1 MNLTNDNYFVLVHS
15 DDYKQ
20 HHFARITSAITE
32 NNTTNGGTVENT
44 VVGSV
49 EKAVGAAE
57 SYSETQNYLVDEN
70 LKGDLYYLETQNY
83 LACIDYSIHFE
94 A

>member
-1 MNLTNDNYFVLVHS
+1 VAESVAVAANYF
-15 DDYKQ
+15 
-20 HHFARITSAITE
+20 A
-32 NNTTNGGTVENT
+32 VENT

-83 LACIDYSIHFE
+83 LAYIDYSIHFE
-94 A
+94 ASSGFGRRKASPHY